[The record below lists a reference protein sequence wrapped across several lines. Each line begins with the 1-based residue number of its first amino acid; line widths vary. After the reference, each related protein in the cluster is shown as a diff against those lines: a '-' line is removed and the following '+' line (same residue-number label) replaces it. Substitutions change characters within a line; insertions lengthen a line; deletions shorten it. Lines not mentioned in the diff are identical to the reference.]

1 MDNQEHS
8 EQAAEYMRLAIPLMK
23 KYGIAMTPANYNLWY
38 EYVSGSNAALIDA
51 VDRELEDTGTLS
63 PQQCRLLFE
72 RFFDREKDK
81 AAIIQVRQEMARL
94 VKEVISFVNT
104 GVVSSGQSSEK
115 LQSLINNM
123 HEDMKPQEIREIV
136 EEAIVTVRHSASSS
150 DILTERL
157 NTTAREIQALKE
169 QLEDTRR
176 ESKMDTLTGL
186 ANRRAFDELLER
198 VTRFADENNQEIC
211 LIFTDID
218 MFRSINDKHGHL
230 VGDQIL
236 KVIAN
241 SLKGAF
247 KGRDL
252 VARYGGEE
260 FAIVLLNTSLENA
273 RALAEKLREDIASK
287 RIQRKDTREPIGTI
301 TMSFGIARY
310 VPSEGVDSF
319 MQRADRALY
328 MSKRKGRNCV
338 SEAPP
343 PII

>member
-8 EQAAEYMRLAIPLMK
+8 EQAAEFMRLAIPLMK
-23 KYGIAMTPANYNLWY
+23 KHDVAMTPANYALWF
-38 EYVSGSNAALIDA
+38 EYVSGTNAALMEA
-51 VDRELEDTGTLS
+51 VDRELEDTGTLGEE
-63 PQQCRLLFE
+63 QCRILYE
-72 RFFDREKDK
+72 RFFDRNKDK
-81 AAIIQVRQEMARL
+81 ADIIQMRDELTRL
-94 VKEVISFVNT
+94 VKEIINFVYT
-104 GVVSSGQSSEK
+104 GVTHADKSSQK
-115 LQSLINNM
+115 LQTIIGRIHS
-123 HEDMKPQEIREIV
+123 DMTSDEIHEIV
-136 EEAIVTVRHSASSS
+136 EEVIAEARQTVSSG
-150 DILTERL
+150 DLLCDRL
-157 NTTAREIQALKE
+157 NTAVAEVENLKQ
-169 QLEDTRR
+169 QLDETRR
-176 ESKMDTLTGL
+176 ESKIDTLTGL
-186 ANRRAFDELLER
+186 ANRRAFDELVAR
-198 VTRFADENNQEIC
+198 VTRYADENNQEIC
-211 LIFTDID
+211 LIFTDLD
-218 MFRSINDKHGHL
+218 MFKSINDKHGHL
-230 VGDQIL
+230 VGDQVL

-241 SLKGAF
+241 TLKGAF

-273 RALAEKLREDIASK
+273 RGLAEKLREDIAGK
-287 RIQRKDTREPIGTI
+287 RIQRKDTREPLGTI